1 MDNNVLS
8 TLSNPI
14 RLKLITCLTRKPKS
28 VSEMIAI
35 CGLSQSAVSQHLSK
49 LRLAGL
55 VTTEKR
61 GKTVYYSLVH
71 SQSAKVSSMLQKF
84 VQEVAI

>member
-1 MDNNVLS
+1 MNTVLS
-8 TLSNPI
+8 ALNNETRLQLILCLS
-14 RLKLITCLTRKPKS
+14 KKPKS

-49 LRLAGL
+49 LRLSGL

-61 GKTVYYSLVH
+61 GKTVYYSLSH
-71 SQSAKVSSMLQKF
+71 PQLAEISSILQKF
-84 VQEVAI
+84 TQEVAI

>member
-1 MDNNVLS
+1 MHSVLS
-8 TLSNPI
+8 ALNNETRLHLILCLS
-14 RLKLITCLTRKPKS
+14 KKPKS
-28 VSEMIAI
+28 VSEMIAV

-49 LRLAGL
+49 LRLTGL

-71 SQSAKVSSMLQKF
+71 PQLAEISSTLQKF
-84 VQEVAI
+84 AREVAA